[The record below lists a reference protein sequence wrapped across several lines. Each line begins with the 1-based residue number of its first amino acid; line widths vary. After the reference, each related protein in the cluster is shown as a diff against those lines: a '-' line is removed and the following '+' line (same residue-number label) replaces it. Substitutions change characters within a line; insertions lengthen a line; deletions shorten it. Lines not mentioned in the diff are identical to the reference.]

1 MGAHAALKRRHRAER
16 DGQRIEL
23 SLRIHRALSWLQ
35 RAEQLHA
42 DPDGQFIFLWIAF
55 NAAYASDLGGDQ
67 RLSERV
73 AFRGFLDRLVRLDD
87 GRDRIDDLVWLEFAH
102 SIRTLL
108 DNPYVFEDF
117 WRWRAGEIDQAEWRR
132 QFDSQRREARQAL
145 GRRATRT
152 VLRIVL
158 ARIYVLRN
166 QLVHGGATWGGKV
179 NREQVRDCTRFM
191 GRFVPLVIEI
201 MMDHPAASWPAP
213 SYPVVEDPDRPAAG
227 PAGA

>member
-35 RAEQLHA
+35 RAEQLGD

-55 NAAYASDLGGDQ
+55 NAAYANDFHAAQ
-67 RLSERV
+67 QLSEQG
-73 AFRGFLDRLVRLDD
+73 AFKSFLGKLIRLDGER
-87 GRDRIDDLVWLEFAH
+87 GRIESLVWQEFAL

-108 DNPYVFEDF
+108 DNRYVFPDF
-117 WRWRAGEIDQAEWRR
+117 WRWQGGEIDEAEWKLR
-132 QFDSQRREARQAL
+132 FDEERTEARRAL
-145 GRRATRT
+145 GRRTT
-152 VLRIVL
+152 SSVLAIVL
-158 ARIYVLRN
+158 TRIYVLRN
-166 QLVHGGATWGGKV
+166 QLVHGGATWNGRV

-191 GRFVPLVIEI
+191 SRFVPLVIEI
-201 MMDHPAASWPAP
+201 LMDNPNVRWGPP

-227 PAGA
+227 PPGP